1 MAFRALSLLALLGA
15 AVVTPVAAAPSSPV
29 VKIAYVGVAV
39 QRALPQA
46 WLDQPAADEGLQGAR
61 LAIEDSNTTG
71 RFVGQTFLLSETIA
85 PDADHA
91 VAAVKEQLAQGQRL
105 FVADLPPA
113 QLDAIADLGRA
124 RGAIIIDATSSDD
137 GLRGA
142 DCRANLLHTLPSRAM
157 LADALMQF
165 LSVKRWNRILLTA
178 GPTAAD
184 KAYADAVRRSARKF
198 QIKIAADKPWT
209 YDPGARRTDTGHFG
223 IADESA
229 RFTQGIDY
237 DVLVVADENNDFGDD
252 LAFRTTLPRPVAG
265 TQGMVATAWARPFE
279 EWGGTQLQNRFL
291 KLAHRWMTER
301 DYGAWLAVRAF
312 GEATLRGQ
320 SSDPAKIVAY
330 LKGPDFA
337 VAGFKGTELTFRPWD
352 GQLRQ
357 PVLLADARA
366 LISVSPQPGFLH
378 ESSELDTLGID
389 QPETTCHAR

>member
-1 MAFRALSLLALLGA
+1 MPLRALSLVALLGA
-15 AVVTPVAAAPSSPV
+15 AAAMPVSAAPAGSV

-46 WLDQPAADEGLQGAR
+46 WLDQPADDDGLAGAR
-61 LAIEDSNTTG
+61 LAIEDTNTTG
-71 RFVGQTFLLSETIA
+71 RFVGQTFQLSETTA

-91 VAAVKEQLAQGQRL
+91 VAAVKDLLAQGQRL

-113 QLDAIADLGRA
+113 ALDAVADLGKA
-124 RGAIIIDATSSDD
+124 QGAIVIDATSSEDS
-137 GLRGA
+137 LRGA
-142 DCRANLLHTLPSRAM
+142 DCRANLLHTLPSHAM

-165 LSVKRWNRILLTA
+165 LSVKRWSRILLAA
-178 GPTAAD
+178 GPTPGD
-184 KAYADAVRRSARKF
+184 KLYADAIRRSARKF

-209 YDPGARRTDTGHFG
+209 YDPGAQRTDTGHFG
-223 IADESA
+223 VADESA
-229 RFTQGIDY
+229 RFTQGADY

-252 LAFRTTLPRPVAG
+252 LAYRTTVPRPVAG

-279 EWGGTQLQNRFL
+279 EWGGTQLQNRFQ
-291 KLAHRWMTER
+291 KLAHRWMSER

-312 GEATLRGQ
+312 GEAALRGQ
-320 SSDPAKIVAY
+320 SPDPAKIVAY

-337 VAGFKGTELTFRPWD
+337 VAGFKGTELTFRAWD

-378 ESSELDTLGID
+378 QTSELDTLGID
-389 QPETTCHAR
+389 QPETSCHAK

>member
-1 MAFRALSLLALLGA
+1 MISRALSLVALLGA
-15 AVVTPVAAAPSSPV
+15 ATAAPAPAAPASV

-46 WLDQPAADEGLQGAR
+46 WLDQPAADEGLAGAR
-61 LAIEDSNTTG
+61 LAIEDNNTTG
-71 RFVGQTFLLSETIA
+71 RFVGRTFQLSETIA

-91 VAAVKEQLAQGQRL
+91 VAAFKELLAQGQRL

-113 QLDAIADLGRA
+113 ALDAIADLGRA
-124 RGAIIIDATSSDD
+124 QGALVIDATSSDD
-137 GLRGA
+137 ALRGA
-142 DCRANLLHTLPSRAM
+142 GCRPNLLHTLPNRAM

-165 LSVKRWNRILLTA
+165 LSVKRWTKILLAA
-178 GPTAAD
+178 GPTPDD
-184 KAYADAVRRSARKF
+184 KAYADAIRRSAKKF
-198 QIKIAADKPWT
+198 QIRIAADKPWT
-209 YDPGARRTDTGHFG
+209 YDPGAHRTDTGHFG

-229 RFTQGIDY
+229 RFTQGADY

-265 TQGMVATAWARPFE
+265 TQGMTAVAWARPFE
-279 EWGGTQLQNRFL
+279 EWGATQLQNRFL
-291 KLAHRWMTER
+291 KLAHRWMSER
-301 DYGAWLAVRAF
+301 DYGGWLAVRAY
-312 GEATLRGQ
+312 GEAAVRGQ
-320 SSDPAKIVAY
+320 SDDSAKIAAY

-337 VAGFKGTELTFRPWD
+337 LAGFKGTELTFRAWD

-378 ESSELDTLGID
+378 ETSELDTLGID
-389 QPETTCHAR
+389 QPETSCRAR